1 MNDVVPLTKTLSHQV
16 NNPQFAD
23 VKFLVGKDREPIY
36 GHRIILSLCSP
47 MFRTMFYSVEWKETS
62 DPQLAEVDI
71 PDLDPPSFLA
81 LLKFVYTKKL
91 TLNDK
96 IVWFVL
102 YGADKYRIPE
112 LVSACLQFLVDSFTV
127 SKSLTILDRSL
138 GLAPLTFQKKLL
150 RMITEK
156 SHRIFKVPN
165 CLSTIKQCT
174 CVAVLRRKNLLVPE
188 IELFYRLVERGEVI
202 CKSLNLKPTPSRLRK
217 ILAKLLPIIKL
228 RLMSVDELNE
238 VKAYGL
244 YKSSRIKQYIAKI
257 NLQIKANEGNL
268 KSTIITNK
276 NKKNNT
282 KTNRNNNSLAP
293 NNVVQT
299 HQVHET
305 IPPRARSQK
314 SIENISVLLLGSWN
328 TTEDT
333 KVRIN
338 DVLTS
343 IKSGGI
349 KKVEVINL
357 VNQNIIWSQLKKY
370 DVIFI
375 FSLNKFK
382 NPINVGNLLAK
393 FVKDGGGV
401 VISSVFALK
410 NDKSQVEIQ
419 GKIVREQLIPIQKA
433 SIVFGQQSR
442 LGRILSQNHPVMHN
456 VQRFEGG
463 KYSDRCSSFSVVNGA
478 KKIALWEDGRILVA
492 ELRKK
497 SVYGIVVALN
507 FYPVSDKIEGM
518 DGDFW
523 DHKTDGQK
531 IIANAIHYV
540 ALN

>member
-1 MNDVVPLTKTLSHQV
+1 MDTVLYL
-16 NNPQFAD
+16 
-23 VKFLVGKDREPIY
+23 LV
-36 GHRIILSLCSP
+36 
-47 MFRTMFYSVEWKETS
+47 FRTMFFSVEWKETK

-81 LLKFVYTKKL
+81 LLKFVYTKEL
-91 TLNDK
+91 SLNDQ

-102 YGADKYRIPE
+102 YGADKYQISG

-138 GLAPLTFQKKLL
+138 GLAPFSFRKKLL

-156 SHRIFKVPN
+156 SHRIFKGPN

-174 CVAVLRRKNLLVPE
+174 CVDVLRCKNLLIPE
-188 IELFYRLVERGEVI
+188 IELFYRVVERGEVI

-217 ILAKLLPIIKL
+217 ILSKLLSLIKL
-228 RLMSVDELNE
+228 RLMLVDELNE
-238 VKAYGL
+238 VKTYGL
-244 YKSSRIKQYIAKI
+244 YKSSRIKQYLAKT
-257 NLQIKANEGNL
+257 NLRIKANEGNL

-276 NKKNNT
+276 NKNKDKNS
-282 KTNRNNNSLAP
+282 KRNNKILMT
-293 NNVVQT
+293 NNAVQT
-299 HQVHET
+299 HKVQAE
-305 IPPRARSQK
+305 IPARARSQK
-314 SIENISVLLLGSWN
+314 LIENISVLLLGTWE
-328 TTEDT
+328 TTENT
-333 KVRIN
+333 KVRIS

-343 IKSGGI
+343 IKSGGV

-357 VNQNIIWSQLKKY
+357 VNQNIIWRQLKKY

-382 NPINVGNLLAK
+382 NPTNVGNLLAK

-410 NDKSQVEIQ
+410 NEKSLVEIQ
-419 GKIVREQLIPIQKA
+419 GKIVGEQLIPIQKT
-433 SIVFGQQSR
+433 SIIFGQQSR
-442 LGRILSQNHPVMHN
+442 LGRILNPNHPIMRN

-463 KYSDRCSSFSVVNGA
+463 KYSDRCSTFSVVNEA

-497 SVYGIVVALN
+497 SVYGLVVVLN

-518 DGDFW
+518 DSDFW
-523 DHKTDGQK
+523 DHKSDGQK